1 MLTLEPGFSPSI
13 DGTLLTDQLV
23 NLFSTGRFKR
33 NTPISWSFNEHDHF
47 GFTHLSFLNVMHK
60 FLPDKMPE
68 LQEIQKETGNTIKV
82 PSIFSDAFLERY
94 FGAELVKESWKHF
107 SLALFMAKISILN
120 NNSIS
125 DQNIDFLTN
134 ISIFEESSIFCQK
147 FYI

>member
-1 MLTLEPGFSPSI
+1 
-13 DGTLLTDQLV
+13 
-23 NLFSTGRFKR
+23 
-33 NTPISWSFNEHDHF
+33 
-47 GFTHLSFLNVMHK
+47 MHK

-147 FYI
+147 FYIWPKFLFLDFDQKSLFLIKISIFDQNLVIWR